1 LSARFQLA
9 QVNIASPLEPLDSP
23 LLAEFVEQLGPV
35 NATAELSDGFVWRL
49 QTESG
54 NATDVRGFDDER
66 LIINM
71 SVWESLDSLRA
82 FVYSTR
88 AHLDVMRRR
97 RDWFARL
104 RLGLALWWVPTGH
117 RPTIAEAEER
127 FALLQARGP
136 SPDAFTFREH
146 YPAPDLAQRDPMLDD
161 RQLCP
166 AG

>member
-9 QVNIASPLEPLDSP
+9 QANIASPLEPLDSP

-82 FVYSTR
+82 F
-88 AHLDVMRRR
+88 
-97 RDWFARL
+97 
-104 RLGLALWWVPTGH
+104 
-117 RPTIAEAEER
+117 
-127 FALLQARGP
+127 ALLQARGP